1 MVYLFYNALAINK
14 QKGLKMY
21 HADPYAEDFGTLA
34 ANVAGGKTFKN
45 VINTA
50 KNYADYLTPIYLCF
64 VKRPRKNATEFNKCL
79 QHNNSAV
86 LTLDPTNKDFNV
98 RFCDKILVFLISD
111 NDKDSAGVKSSTEA
125 IQKDNPDATV
135 HFFVRKDEDILEKI
149 REIFPFGETGTG
161 VSKTNEQ
168 EVNAILACVAKRVA
182 DKLKNVP
189 VQVPQEQ
196 WTIEQLR
203 AEAQRLAAQRAM

>member
-1 MVYLFYNALAINK
+1 
-14 QKGLKMY
+14 MY

>member
-1 MVYLFYNALAINK
+1 
-14 QKGLKMY
+14 MY

-86 LTLDPTNKDFNV
+86 LTSDPTDKCLQYNNSAVLTLDPTNKDFNV

-125 IQKDNPDATV
+125 IQKDNPNATV

-149 REIFPFGETGTG
+149 REIFPFGETGMD

-182 DKLKNVP
+182 DKLKKVS
-189 VQVPQEQ
+189 VQVPQQQ

>member
-1 MVYLFYNALAINK
+1 
-14 QKGLKMY
+14 MY
-21 HADPYAEDFGTLA
+21 YADPYVKDFGKLA

-64 VKRPRKNATEFNKCL
+64 VKRPRKNATEFNECL
-79 QHNNSAV
+79 QYNNSAV

-125 IQKDNPDATV
+125 INKHNPNATV
-135 HFFVRKDEDILEKI
+135 HFFVRSDEDILEKI

-161 VSKTNEQ
+161 VSKTDEQ

-182 DKLKNVP
+182 DKLKKVT
-189 VQVPQEQ
+189 VQVPQQQ

-203 AEAQRLAAQRAM
+203 AEVARLAAQHAAAQH

>member
-1 MVYLFYNALAINK
+1 
-14 QKGLKMY
+14 MY

-182 DKLKNVP
+182 DKLKKVS
-189 VQVPQEQ
+189 VQVPQQQ

-203 AEAQRLAAQRAM
+203 AEAQRLAAQRAAAQR